1 MARLK
6 LMKQSSECLR
16 KKKSFISLSAAIQ
29 LKLKGKKKRLW
40 VKVFITAVN
49 IWLRTQNSNFSYF
62 FKCWITAGLV
72 STGLSVTKMTKPTSS
87 LPKAHGDE
95 IISFCCTGRRI
106 QQGMWLAPGRKCGL
120 QCLPF
125 MSAWLFSSEQRLTL
139 KFISAQE
146 LEQDV
151 ADCYDILRPVYR
163 PSC

>member
-1 MARLK
+1 M
-6 LMKQSSECLR
+6 
-16 KKKSFISLSAAIQ
+16 SLSAAIQ

-49 IWLRTQNSNFSYF
+49 IWLRTHDSNFSYF

-95 IISFCCTGRRI
+95 IISFHCSGSRI
-106 QQGMWLAPGRKCGL
+106 QQSMWLHLGGNVGSSV
-120 QCLPF
+120 CL
-125 MSAWLFSSEQRLTL
+125 SCQSGCSHQHRGSHSKLFLHKR
-139 KFISAQE
+139 

-151 ADCYDILRPVYR
+151 AGCYDILRPVCR
-163 PSC
+163 QSC